1 MSRLRCPALMVSA
14 PASGTGKTM
23 VVSALARLH
32 SRQGRRV
39 RVFKCGPDFLDPQI
53 HAVASG
59 APCEN
64 IDLAMC
70 GEADARW
77 RLARA
82 AESADLI
89 LIEDVMGLYDS
100 ESSGAELA
108 RRLGVPILLVVDAQA
123 MAGSFGAVCW
133 GLKHYR
139 EGAPV
144 TAALANRVGSDYHAE
159 LCQNG
164 LPGDI
169 AWMGALPRDEEALL
183 PERHLGLLP
192 AAEIADLSQRLDRAA
207 DALARSGA
215 AALPPQVAFNDQP
228 PPQGPPLLSGSRV
241 AVADDAAFCFRYP
254 ANEEFL
260 RRAGAELLYFSP
272 LNDAALPVCDA
283 VWLPGG
289 YPELH
294 ADTIAGNRAMADSLQ
309 RHVDA
314 GKPLL
319 AECGGMM
326 ACFERLVTLNGE
338 SHAGF
343 GLLPGESR
351 MQSRL
356 AGLGLLSAKLPEGE
370 LSGHCFHYATT
381 TTPLSPIVQA
391 RKLRGQGGE
400 PVYRHARLTASYMH
414 LYFPSNPQA
423 SAGLFRYE

>member
-1 MSRLRCPALMVSA
+1 MVAA
-14 PASGTGKTM
+14 PASGSGKTT

-53 HAVASG
+53 HAIASG

-82 AESADLI
+82 ARSADLI
-89 LIEDVMGLYDS
+89 LVEGVMGLHDS
-100 ESSGAELA
+100 HPSGAELA
-108 RRLGVPILLVVDAQA
+108 RRLGLPILLVVDAQA

-139 EGAPV
+139 EGAPISAV
-144 TAALANRVGSDYHAE
+144 LANRVGSAYHAE
-159 LCQNG
+159 LCHAS
-164 LPGDI
+164 LPEELT
-169 AWMGALPRDEEALL
+169 WMGALPREDATLL

-192 AAEIADLSQRLDRAA
+192 AAEIADLSVRLDRAA
-207 DALARSGA
+207 DALAKSGA
-215 AALPPQVAFNDQP
+215 ATLPPPVAFDDLP
-228 PPQGPPLLSGSRV
+228 VPDWPPLLAGKRI
-241 AVADDAAFCFRYP
+241 AVADSAAFCFRYP
-254 ANEEFL
+254 ANEEYL
-260 RRAGAELLYFSP
+260 HRIGAELVFFSP
-272 LNDAALPVCDA
+272 LTDSALPLCDA

-294 ADTIAGNRAMADSLQ
+294 AGAIAGNRSMADSLR
-309 RHVDA
+309 RHVTA

-326 ACFERLVTLNGE
+326 ACFERLVTVEGE
-338 SHAGF
+338 EYPAF

-351 MQSRL
+351 MQKRL
-356 AGLGLLSAKLPEGE
+356 AGLGLLSAELPEGR
-370 LSGHCFHYATT
+370 LSGHSFHYSAS
-381 TTPLSPIVQA
+381 TTPLVPIVQA
-391 RKLRGQGGE
+391 RKLHGNGGE
-400 PVYRHARLTASYMH
+400 PIYRHGRLTASYMH
-414 LYFPSNPQA
+414 TYFPSNPQA
-423 SAGLFRYE
+423 SARLFLP